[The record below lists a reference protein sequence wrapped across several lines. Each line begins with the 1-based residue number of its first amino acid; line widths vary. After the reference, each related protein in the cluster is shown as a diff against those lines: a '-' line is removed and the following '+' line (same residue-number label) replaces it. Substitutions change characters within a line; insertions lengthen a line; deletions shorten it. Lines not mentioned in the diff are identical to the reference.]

1 MSGDSRGYALDI
13 SEHLFHL
20 TTESLRLRSNET
32 KRYQTLASLVNSRV
46 AFSCKMEEHDPE
58 IIRDHLVTIPTKG
71 DIRIYLSISRSSADS
86 LVEAKKRLGS
96 QIGSNLTVGDALSI
110 LLFDYVVEQKATR
123 VLERLG
129 LDEPKG
135 KCAEANAN
143 ESQDENVVRLK

>member
-32 KRYQTLASLVNSRV
+32 RRYQTLASLVNARAAYS
-46 AFSCKMEEHDPE
+46 SKMKEHDPE
-58 IIRDHLVTIPTKG
+58 TIRDHLVTIPTKG

-86 LVEAKKRLGS
+86 LVEAKKRLGD

-123 VLERLG
+123 ILERLG
-129 LDEPKG
+129 LDEQKG
-135 KCAEANAN
+135 KCVESNAN
-143 ESQDENVVRLK
+143 ESQDENVLRLK